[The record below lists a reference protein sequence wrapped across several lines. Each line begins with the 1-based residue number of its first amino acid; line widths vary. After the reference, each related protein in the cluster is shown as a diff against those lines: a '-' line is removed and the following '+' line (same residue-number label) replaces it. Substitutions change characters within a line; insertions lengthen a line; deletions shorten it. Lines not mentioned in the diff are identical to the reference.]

1 MSTRG
6 FGSGVGGAGGTTSGE
21 NGSCRERPT
30 PINCGAKIW
39 LVGKPAVEP
48 LEEPLAEPREEDGA
62 LTVLAVP
69 KLAPL
74 AGGVVA
80 GEAVARVVAL
90 FVAVGLIT
98 ASSVEPP
105 RNIGMSTKMVPRTPN
120 TPNKPPNK

>member
-1 MSTRG
+1 MD
-6 FGSGVGGAGGTTSGE
+6 
-21 NGSCRERPT
+21 
-30 PINCGAKIW
+30 
-39 LVGKPAVEP
+39 P

-98 ASSVEPP
+98 ASSVELP
-105 RNIGMSTKMVPRTPN
+105 RNIGISTKMVPRTPN

>member
-30 PINCGAKIW
+30 PINCGAKIG

-48 LEEPLAEPREEDGA
+48 LVEPLEEDGA

-80 GEAVARVVAL
+80 GEADAR
-90 FVAVGLIT
+90 AVFAVFEVLVT
-98 ASSVEPP
+98 VELATVSSVELP
-105 RNIGMSTKMVPRTPN
+105 RNIGISTKIVPRTPN
-120 TPNKPPNK
+120 TPSKPPNK